1 LIRTNRLIRVL
12 ILLVCLVSITL
23 LPVYAAEPIRIGVL
37 AFRPKP
43 QTLAQWQPLAVVLK
57 QAMPE
62 RDFVVEAFTFPE
74 LDLAVASR
82 QVDFVL
88 TNPGHYVLLTRRSGL
103 SAPLAT
109 LAVDDSGRP
118 TTVFGGVIF
127 SRAGQANINMLS
139 DIEEKTIAVTSTD
152 SLGGYQMQ
160 AYELQRAGISL
171 PQGGK
176 LIITGMPHDNVVE
189 TVLSGR
195 ADAGFV
201 RTGVLEGMVREG
213 KLDTTAQF
221 KILNRQ
227 NLPDFPMLVSTQ
239 LYPEWPFASLPH
251 IDENL
256 ARHVAAA
263 LFLLEENTAVTR
275 AMNIYGFA
283 VPADYTPIADLL
295 KELRLPPFDATPMFT
310 LQDVLI
316 RYRRQMT
323 GTLLAGGFILLLGFY
338 LLLTKRKLEIA
349 HRVVLLQKQ
358 QLQETERKHFEILE
372 SVDSHI
378 YLKDT
383 ECRYLFANRPVREL
397 FGMSM
402 DEVVGQDDERFFDA
416 KTVAKLRINDYQV
429 LKNGKTL
436 KTEETNLNLKDGL
449 SSTYLTVKLPLR
461 DESGEIYALCGIS
474 TDITERKQAEDRLR
488 KSEES
493 LKESQ
498 LIAGLGSYV
507 LDIAKGWWDSSD
519 VLDKLLGIDPA
530 YQRTVEGWADLIHP
544 ADRAMMEAFFSNEVL
559 GRHKMFDKE
568 YRIIRHNDKA
578 ERWVHGLGKLDFD
591 AQGQPLKMHGTIQD
605 ITERKQVEEKLQLAA
620 RVFTH
625 AREGIMI
632 TAADGTIIDVNDT
645 FINITGYNRDEVIGQ
660 TPRLLSSGFQGKDF
674 YTTLWSDLIRN
685 GHWYGEVWNRRK
697 NGEVYALMLT
707 ISAVCDGQDNTQHYV
722 ALFSD
727 ITSLKEHE
735 KQLEH
740 IAHYDALTHLPNRV
754 LLADRLR
761 QAMTQAQRHGQ
772 RLAVAFLDL
781 DGFKAVNDSHGHEAG
796 DQLLMS
802 VANRMK
808 QALREGDTLARLGG
822 DEFVAVLLDLPDIET
837 SVPMLGRLLTAAAQP
852 VHVDDLILQVSASL
866 GVTFYPQAEDVDA
879 DQLLRQA
886 DQAMY
891 QAKVAGKNRYHV
903 FDAEQDRNV
912 RGYHESLEY
921 IRHALIEREFV
932 LYYQPKVNMRT
943 GTVIGAEALI
953 RWQHPEKG
961 LLPPALFLPVIEDHP
976 LSIELGEWVIDTAL
990 AQIEQWLSA
999 GLNIPVSVNVGA
1011 LQLQQANFI
1020 DRLSTLLAAHPKVK
1034 PGDLEMEVL
1043 ETSAL
1048 EDLVQVSQ
1056 VIDACRKLGV
1066 NFALDDFG
1074 TGYSSLTYLK
1084 RLPVTQ
1090 LKIDQSFVRD
1100 MLDDP
1105 DDLAIVQGILGLAT
1119 AFCRDVIAEGVET
1132 VAHGEILLQLGCELA
1147 QGYGI
1152 AHPMPAH
1159 DLPGW
1164 VTTWQPAPA
1173 WRNLSLLGRDNLS
1186 VLHAAVDHRAWVT
1199 AIEDYI
1205 KGERDVAPPL
1215 DPRQCRFGMWLN
1227 AENPATQPAFEIIEP
1242 LHRQIHMQAAEL
1254 CELQM
1259 RGQNLEALSKLGELH
1274 SLRDALLEQ
1283 LETLTLKN

>member
-1 LIRTNRLIRVL
+1 MIRTNQLFRLL
-12 ILLVCLVSITL
+12 TL
-23 LPVYAAEPIRIGVL
+23 LACLASLGLSILPAYGAEPVRIGVL

-43 QTLAQWQPLAVVLK
+43 QTLAQWQPLAAVLK
-57 QAMPE
+57 QAIPE
-62 RDFVVEAFTFPE
+62 RDFVVEAFSFPE
-74 LDLAVASR
+74 LNRAVASR
-82 QVDFVL
+82 QLDFVL

-109 LAVDDSGRP
+109 LAVNDNGQRA
-118 TTVFGGVIF
+118 TVFGGVIF
-127 SRAGQANINMLS
+127 SRADQSTINTLN
-139 DIEEKTIAVTSTD
+139 DIKGKTIAVTSTD
-152 SLGGYQMQ
+152 SLGGYQME
-160 AYELQRAGISL
+160 AYELKQAGIYL
-171 PQGGK
+171 PQDAE

-189 TVLSGR
+189 AVLSGR
-195 ADAGFV
+195 AEAGFV
-201 RTGVLEGMVREG
+201 RTGVLESMAREG
-213 KLDTTAQF
+213 KLDMAQL
-221 KILNRQ
+221 KIFNRQ
-227 NLPDFPMLVSTQ
+227 NLSGFPDQVSTQ

-256 ARHVAAA
+256 ARHVAAV

-275 AMNIYGFA
+275 SMDIYGFA

-295 KELRLPPFDATPMFT
+295 KELRLPPFDAAPTFT

-316 RYRRQMT
+316 RYRWQT
-323 GTLLAGGFILLLGFY
+323 AGTLFAGIFILLLSFR
-338 LLLTKRKLEIA
+338 LLLTKKKLEVA
-349 HRVVLLQKQ
+349 HNAVLLQKQ
-358 QLQETERKHFEILE
+358 QLQEAERKHSDILE
-372 SVDSHI
+372 SVDAHI
-378 YLKDT
+378 YLKDSLG
-383 ECRYLFANRPVREL
+383 RYLFANRPVREL
-397 FGMSM
+397 FGLSM
-402 DEVVGQDDERFFDA
+402 EEIVGQSDEKFFDA
-416 KTVAKLRINDYQV
+416 ETVAKLRSNDYQV
-429 LKNGKTL
+429 LKNRNVL
-436 KTEETNLNLKDGL
+436 KIEETNVNIKDG
-449 SSTYLTVKLPLR
+449 STSTYLTVKLPLCN
-461 DESGEIYALCGIS
+461 EAGKIYALCGIS

-493 LKESQ
+493 LRESQ
-498 LIAGLGSYV
+498 IIAGLGSYI
-507 LDIAKGWWDSSD
+507 LDIPTGWWESSD
-519 VLDKLLGIDPA
+519 VLDTLFGIGPA

-544 ADRAMMEAFFSNEVL
+544 ADRDMMQSFFINEVL
-559 GRHKMFDKE
+559 GQHKLFDKE
-568 YRIIRHNDKA
+568 YRIIRHNDQT

-591 AQGQPLKMHGTIQD
+591 AQGQPVKMHGTIQD

-620 RVFTH
+620 KVFTH

-632 TAADGTIIDVNDT
+632 TDAGGMIIDINDT
-645 FINITGYNRDEVIGQ
+645 FINITGYSRDEVLGQ
-660 TPRLLSSGFQGKDF
+660 TPRLLSSGLQGKDF
-674 YTTLWSDLIRN
+674 YTTLWTNLLKN

-707 ISAVCDGQDNTQHYV
+707 ISAVFDAQNNAQHYV

-740 IAHYDALTHLPNRV
+740 IAHYDALTNLPNRV

-761 QAMTQAQRHGQ
+761 QAMTQSQRHGQ

-781 DGFKAVNDSHGHEAG
+781 DGFKTVNDSHGHEAG
-796 DQLLMS
+796 DQLLMT

-822 DEFVAVLLDLPDIET
+822 DEFVAVLLDLADIEAG
-837 SVPMLGRLLTAAAQP
+837 VPMLSRLLTAAAQA

-903 FDAEQDRNV
+903 FDAEQDRSV
-912 RGYHESLEY
+912 RGYHESLEH
-921 IRHALIEREFV
+921 IRRALIEREFI

-943 GTVIGAEALI
+943 GAVVGAEALI

-961 LLPPALFLPVIEDHP
+961 LLSPALFLPVIEDHP

-990 AQIEQWLSA
+990 AQIEQWLAA

-1011 LQLQQANFI
+1011 LQLQQPDFI
-1020 DRLSTLLAAHPKVK
+1020 DRLSLLLAAHPKVK
-1034 PGDLEMEVL
+1034 PGDLEMEIL

-1056 VIDACRKLGV
+1056 VIAACRKFGV

-1090 LKIDQSFVRD
+1090 LKVDQSFVRD

-1105 DDLAIVQGILGLAT
+1105 DDLAIVQGILGLAN
-1119 AFCRDVIAEGVET
+1119 AFSRDVIAEGVET
-1132 VAHGEILLQLGCELA
+1132 VAHGEMLLQLGCELA

-1152 AHPMPAH
+1152 AYPMPAH
-1159 DLPGW
+1159 ELPGW
-1164 VTTWQPAPA
+1164 SATWRPDQ
-1173 WRNLSLLGRDNLS
+1173 
-1186 VLHAAVDHRAWVT
+1186 AWVN
-1199 AIEDYI
+1199 
-1205 KGERDVAPPL
+1205 
-1215 DPRQCRFGMWLN
+1215 Q
-1227 AENPATQPAFEIIEP
+1227 
-1242 LHRQIHMQAAEL
+1242 
-1254 CELQM
+1254 
-1259 RGQNLEALSKLGELH
+1259 
-1274 SLRDALLEQ
+1274 SLVSRNDLREGR
-1283 LETLTLKN
+1283 